1 MSYGQYILI
10 NGKIQPSEQSCIST
24 ENRSFRYGDGL
35 FETIRIVNSKPCF
48 VKNHFNRLVAGM
60 KQLKMDIPKEFSAEF
75 IEKKLLELVKE
86 NDLVGGG
93 VARLSVFRDQGTT
106 YVPLSNTVSYIV
118 DLRPLDNNYFEL
130 NNEGLNIGI
139 FSEIKKP
146 KDPFS
151 LFKTSNALLYVMAAI
166 HAKENNYDDCFLM
179 NKNNELIE
187 TTSSNIFIVSNRILY
202 TPSLENGCVA
212 GTMRM
217 NIINLAIEN
226 KIKVYECSIT
236 HRNLLLADEI
246 FLTNAVRGLQWVKSY
261 QENRYYNSLSKFLIE
276 KLNQSVAS
284 LVKDP
289 QENWQ

>member
-1 MSYGQYILI
+1 MDSAGLPERCKGWMDGWMDESGLQRAGI
-10 NGKIQPSEQSCIST
+10 NHPAWCRRVGRNKTYEKEGIWRRAEVRTKQ
-24 ENRSFRYGDGL
+24 RG
-35 FETIRIVNSKPCF
+35 TIRIINSKPCF
-48 VKNHFNRLVAGM
+48 VKNHFNRLIAGM
-60 KQLKMDIPKEFSAEF
+60 KQLKMDIPKEFSVEF
-75 IEKKLLELVKE
+75 LEKKLVELVKE
-86 NDLVGGG
+86 NNLVGGG
-93 VARLSVFRDQGTT
+93 VARLSVFRAQGTT
-106 YVPLSNTVSYIV
+106 YLPLSNAISYIV
-118 DLRPLDNNYFEL
+118 HLRSFDNNYFEL
-130 NNEGLNIGI
+130 NSEGLNIGI

-179 NKNNELIE
+179 NKSNELIE

-236 HRNLLLADEI
+236 HRNLLLADI
-246 FLTNAVRGLQWVKSY
+246 PLL
-261 QENRYYNSLSKFLIE
+261 
-276 KLNQSVAS
+276 
-284 LVKDP
+284 
-289 QENWQ
+289 